1 MRAKEFLPEASI
13 FTKPDRYSPGHKVN
27 IAAGSS
33 KGKALLA
40 TIKQIV
46 PDLDSSEELE
56 WIATAPKGTQTV
68 NFGAG
73 GEVKYF
79 RRPSGEAFGV
89 AGSEKSIQSGL
100 VHAKGQKG
108 STAENKGDLS
118 EPVLSAAVV
127 AKLIKRGG
135 NNIEDITDEDVKDV
149 LNKAIMSNGQTYTV
163 KDKNS
168 KIADKI
174 TFSIALRAP
183 TLEYLKTPGFWESYG
198 KLLPSA
204 THYANSGQIDR
215 YADYFYRNGKV
226 DTVIIRSDG
235 MSQQKERK
243 TDIDAF
249 VTDAD
254 GNTRPLKNLNIS
266 LKAGSPHIGQVGGG
280 QIRDPMG
287 KNGVW
292 TNANR
297 LFGPFGVKVSQPDS
311 VENKVQF
318 WDGAYKEAA
327 EQIKEMLA
335 GQDAK
340 SEAGV
345 IYKITKMVTEHG
357 TSGDPNI
364 KLVSLSQSGLSSIH
378 SFKGLEQKLKSQNI
392 DLDCDY
398 RQGISKTGDA
408 RPEIRIYDKSSKQP
422 LIYIRYS
429 STQDETKVWNTIEM
443 RELLKKLTTLNYS
456 KPAGSELPQEP
467 AAPAV
472 APATPPAPG
481 PNTTTMQGGAMKSA
495 GVVNKNRTL
504 SGKTPMGAE
513 PAPTMPQ

>member
-1 MRAKEFLPEASI
+1 MRSREFLSEASI
-13 FTKPDRYSPGHKVN
+13 FTKPDRYGPGHKVN
-27 IAAGSS
+27 VAAGSS

-40 TIKQIV
+40 TIKQII
-46 PDLDSSEELE
+46 PDFDTSEELE
-56 WIATAPKGTQTV
+56 WIATAPRGTQTV
-68 NFGAG
+68 SFGAG
-73 GEVKYF
+73 GDVKYF
-79 RRPSGEAFGV
+79 RRPNGEAFGV
-89 AGSEKSIQSGL
+89 AGAEKSIQTGL

-149 LNKAIMSNGQTYTV
+149 LNKALASNGQTFTV
-163 KDKNS
+163 NDKNS

-215 YADYFYRNGKV
+215 YADYFYKNGKV

-249 VTDAD
+249 VTDEN

-280 QIRDPMG
+280 QIKNPLG

-292 TNANR
+292 TNAER
-297 LFGPFGVKVSQPDS
+297 LFGPFGVRVSQPDS
-311 VENKVQF
+311 VESKVEF
-318 WDGAYKEAA
+318 WNGAYKEAA
-327 EQIKEMLA
+327 AQIKAMLA
-335 GQDAK
+335 GQDAR

-364 KLVSLSQSGLSSIH
+364 KLVSLGTSGVSSIH

-392 DLDCDY
+392 NLDCDF
-398 RQGISKTGDA
+398 RQGTSKTGDP
-408 RPEIRIYDKSSKQP
+408 RPEIRVFDKNTGQP

-443 RELLKKLTTLNYS
+443 RELLKKLTTLNYGRPS
-456 KPAGSELPQEP
+456 GSEVPQEP
-467 AAPAV
+467 ET
-472 APATPPAPG
+472 PATPPKPG
-481 PNTTTMQGGAMKSA
+481 PTTTTMKGTAMQAPTSA
-495 GVVNKNRTL
+495 GIANQNRTL
-504 SGKTPMGAE
+504 GNKIPMGS
-513 PAPTMPQ
+513 PPSVNMPQ